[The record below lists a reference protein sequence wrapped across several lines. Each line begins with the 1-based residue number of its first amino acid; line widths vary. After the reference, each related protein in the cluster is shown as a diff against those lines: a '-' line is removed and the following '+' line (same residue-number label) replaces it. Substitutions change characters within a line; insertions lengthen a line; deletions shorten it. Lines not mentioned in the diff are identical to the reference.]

1 MTSFYIVPP
10 RKTQLGDNG
19 ISISGTLGVITTN
32 PGGAAIT
39 GVGALKLDTTYSPTW
54 TGIHTFTQPIIFAG
68 SQVINSTLIST
79 AGQTAGDLFYYTG
92 TSWSRLAVGSNNQ
105 VLQSFGGGIGWTG
118 GVNLSNVITGNL
130 KIGSLN
136 GVLKAS
142 SGVVS
147 GNSGIGDL
155 SNVVLNLPASGNFL
169 KYNGTNWVNSPIPLS
184 DHNIIIRFLNG
195 YTPVQTG
202 IDIEIA
208 LVPYEPSDGTTV
220 LEYTITRIIFQ
231 VEVAG
236 STSSQI
242 TIERALLGQEFDNPM
257 TLGNTIETLSLG
269 AGVYTVSSTG
279 PFFKIYSG
287 ERLRLNINLI
297 GTGAQQWTVQV
308 EGTAGNPYNGTNAG
322 ITSINSL
329 AAQLQN
335 MVVGS
340 GGTDFNIS
348 SVIDTHTFNIPSAS
362 GTNRGLVTTGNQTF
376 AGVKTFNN
384 PSASI
389 STTSGA
395 IIVNGGVGIGETLN
409 VGGNVVV
416 GNNLI
421 LNNPMPIQSGGT
433 GITALGSANSL
444 LSVNNTASALEYKNL
459 IAGAGISINFSSS
472 NITIDVTGSANT
484 GNIGFNNDVIYNT
497 LNNTIYISPS
507 DQYAGY
513 SYIAV
518 PNDNDASVSPL
529 AIANLVGSIQITSGT
544 SISNSYI
551 WTFNSDGTLS
561 SPYYTF
567 PNNDGLT
574 GQALITD
581 GAGNLSWGN
590 VSATGSGGGI
600 SSLNGISY
608 INYPVQNFAIGSAG
622 TNFNIVSIGSTHTFN
637 FPEAG
642 SGSSG
647 IVTTGS
653 QAFSGIKSFANN
665 LIAQSDINVSGSS
678 NLLSAVG
685 VSSSLNVAGG
695 LGVTGA
701 TILRSTLQVQGVA
714 TIINNTNASSSTSGS
729 LVVTG
734 GVGVSGAL
742 YVGSGANINSN
753 NISGTLTNSGLVF
766 SGNSLTTGT
775 GFYVASSSLTTGKL
789 IDVVVSGNAATGAR
803 TGINVS
809 IGGSNASTGV
819 TTYGVFVNNTST
831 NGGNNIGLASFA
843 SGVTNNIPL
852 RIGLNTSKY
861 INLFINSDGN
871 GLTLSPTSGGTPFLA
886 LGGYAGTTAELRLL
900 QSGGFGAP
908 PYVALKAPNT
918 VTNAYELIFPNSY
931 PSSSSMALVGTGTTQ
946 VTLSWSSLGAGGIG
960 GTINAGD
967 QYKLAFYVN
976 PNGSSVLDDA
986 QALNY
991 STSGANLTIN
1001 STAASVVPLK
1011 LVGAV
1016 SQTADL
1022 FQVATS
1028 SGNIF
1033 TIDKDG
1039 LSTFTNNLVVSST
1052 TASTSSSTGAL
1063 TVAGGL
1069 GVQGRVNI
1077 GTGLSVAS
1085 TANFASSVEINT
1097 LRLLNALTLNYGGT
1111 GLGTSGLPNQI
1122 LGMNSTS
1129 SSLEYK
1135 TINAGFGI
1143 SISNSSNLI
1152 TLSVTSSGSG
1162 ISSINGLT
1170 SAEQTFATSSSGT
1183 NFNIVSI
1190 GSTHT
1195 FNIPPAG
1202 SGSSGIITTAAQ
1214 TISGDK
1220 SFTDVIVASGL
1231 GVSNTATFRSTVD
1244 IYSGL
1249 GVTGSTTLRNTL
1261 SVSGVSTFSNTTN
1274 SNATSNGAIV
1284 VSGGVG
1290 VGGTVYTNNLYVLGT
1305 TTLFNPLSVTNGG
1318 TGSNNGS
1325 ITGTG
1330 ALTFTAGG
1338 TNTNINL
1345 VPNGTGTVDV
1355 SGKRI
1360 TNLATPTG
1368 ALDAVTKVY
1377 VDQIAQGINYHDHV
1391 EASTTAGLG
1400 ATYQNGVNGIGA
1412 TLQASPAAGWSTSLA
1427 DGVLLTVGDRFLV
1440 KNQSGAGVTIQNGIY
1455 ILTQT
1460 TSPWILTR
1468 SSDYDNSI
1476 AGSVA
1481 PGDTVWV
1488 AFGNTLQYTTWT
1500 QSTFG
1505 TGDSS
1510 GGILIGTDPIGYIQ
1524 ITGAG
1529 SYSGDGNTISITGSI
1544 ISIASGYVGQS
1555 TLTTLGTIASGS
1567 WNASV
1572 INVLYGGTGAS
1583 SFTSNGALY
1592 GNGSSAIQATAA
1604 SSQVGAI
1611 LTTAASGGAPAF
1623 SNTLQGQYII
1633 SNNTNSTSSTSGA
1646 LSITGGLGVSG
1657 NIFAGSN
1664 ININNAVN
1672 IGSGLGVSGNTNITG
1687 GLGITGSSLFRSSV
1701 VIQSGGIGV
1710 TGGIVV
1716 TQGGLGV
1723 TGATVLNSSLTVAA
1737 STILNSTLNAIG
1749 NVNFATV
1756 LNVGGTASLAGVGI
1770 SGNLDVVGGLGISGK
1785 TLFRD
1790 SAIIQSG
1797 GLGVT
1802 GGIVVSSGGLGVTGA
1817 TTLRS
1822 TLSVL
1827 GTASFATINQG
1838 TWNGSA
1844 IGLSYG
1850 GTGLGTS
1857 GTANQMLGM
1866 SNDSSGLEYKTLIAG
1881 SNVTILNSTNS
1892 ITISSSSGGG
1902 GGSGI
1907 VNTGLATQ
1915 VAYYAVGGT
1924 SVSGT
1929 SNLTVGSSGVG
1940 ISFAT
1945 QSTSSTSGALVV
1957 SGGIGVSGN
1966 VRIGSG
1972 LGVSGTLNFVSGTF
1986 GNVGSSTFTLNF
1998 LSSGNSPI
2006 SLNVLSD
2013 NSLSF
2018 EGSSGQ
2024 LLAISN
2030 NLSTGFIYSINNISG
2045 LPLLRANANGNV
2057 SMGEFTG
2064 NIGVG
2069 TSTPQFKLHVIGDT
2083 NVTGGFGVSGLANVS
2098 GGLGVT
2104 GYTNLSSTLIVQ
2116 GNAGIVGGLGVTGS
2130 SLFRS
2135 SVIVQS
2141 GGLGVSGGIVITQ
2154 GGLGVTGATVLRSTL
2169 SVLGT
2174 ASFATINQGT
2184 WNGSAIGLTYGGTG
2198 LGSSGTANQFLG
2210 MSNDSTSLEY
2220 KTLIAGS
2227 NVTILN
2233 STNSITISAA
2243 SGGGSGIVNSGLITQ
2258 VAYYA
2263 VGGTSVSGTSNL
2275 TIGSSGVGISF
2286 NAQSTSSS
2294 TGALIVLGGL
2304 GVSGNVNVGTGLTV
2318 LGTVHLASNINSTS
2332 STTGAVI
2339 VTGGIGVSGRI
2350 WAGSGISSQGGGT
2363 FTGALSASSL
2373 TLSSAL
2379 SISSGGTGLGISGVS
2394 NQMLGMNIG
2403 STSLEY
2409 KTLIAGSNISIV
2421 HGSGTVTLNAIGT
2434 GISSL
2439 NGLTNTTQVFT
2450 TGYSGTDFN
2459 IVSIGSTHTFNIPVA
2474 GSGSSGIITT
2484 GAQTIAGTKV
2494 FTGGIIVQSVGLGVT
2509 GGIVVTQG
2517 GLGVTGATVLNSSL
2531 TVATS
2536 TILNSTLNVVGNI
2549 NFALDANIGGATN
2562 ISGLGVSNNIN
2573 ITGGLGISGNSLFRS
2588 SVIIQSGGLGVTGGI
2603 VISQGGLGVTGPTV
2617 LNSSLTV
2624 VTNAILNSTLNVL
2637 GNTNLASSLNV
2648 GGASNVSGLGVS
2660 ANINIT
2666 GGLGISGT
2674 SIFRSSVI
2682 IQSGGLGVTGG
2693 IVISQGGLGVTGAAI
2708 FNSSI
2713 SAGSLSLSTAL
2724 PLSSGGTGLGSTSL
2738 ANYILGMNNSSLGLE
2753 YKQIVEGSNI
2763 TITHNTNSIT
2773 IAAASSSSTPGG
2785 PNSAIQYNGS
2795 NTLAGTSAF
2804 LWDNASQRIDIK
2816 NTNAIGTGTTTGFLL
2831 QNSTAST
2838 VSVQMQFSPGIE
2850 FAGRAWKTSGSPATD
2865 TFVRY
2870 LQMVE
2875 VTSGGT
2881 PTGAITWKSAIH
2893 NASNQGPTYVKRAEI
2908 STNYGFGIY
2917 ETNGVY
2923 KSSIIN
2929 SASATTDIYYTL
2941 PAALPSLNQALTVTG
2956 ISVSSVTLSWISN
2969 GTVAS
2974 GASGALAY
2982 YSGTGTTVD
2991 DATGL
2996 AYASSGTHLII
3007 TSQNATDVPLR
3018 VDGHASSSVNLFQVR
3033 KGTSDQL
3040 VINSSGNVSI
3050 LSSEASTGSTSG
3062 ALIVTGG
3069 VGIGGTLN
3077 VGANLSISGLTT
3089 LTYTS
3094 EKLNTKTSATGTVTH
3109 DLSSGSIF
3117 YHSSISSNFTAN
3129 FTNVPTTNDRAVG
3142 VTLILAQG
3150 VTPYMSTAL
3159 QIDGSAQTIKWVN
3172 NTTPTGTA
3180 SKVDIVGFSFIRTGS
3195 AWTVLGQYSTYG

>member
-39 GVGALKLDTTYSPTW
+39 GVGALRLDTTYSPTW
-54 TGIHTFTQPIIFAG
+54 TGTHTFTQPIIFSG
-68 SQVINSTLIST
+68 SQAISSTLIS
-79 AGQTAGDLFYYTG
+79 ASGQTAGDLFYYTG

-105 VLQSFGGGIGWTG
+105 ILQSFGGGIGWTG
-118 GVNLSNVITGNL
+118 GVNLTNVITGNL
-130 KIGSLN
+130 KIGSLS

-155 SNVVLNLPASGNFL
+155 SNVLLNLPASGNFL

-202 IDIEIA
+202 IDIEVA
-208 LVPYEPSDGTTV
+208 TVPYEPSDGTTV
-220 LEYTITRIIFQ
+220 LEYTITRIVLQ
-231 VEVAG
+231 VEIAG
-236 STSSQI
+236 STSSQV
-242 TIERALLGQEFDNPM
+242 TIERALNGQEFDDPM
-257 TLGNTIETLSLG
+257 TLGNTIETLTLTSG
-269 AGVYTVSSTG
+269 SYQASSNG

-287 ERLRLNINLI
+287 ERLRLNINSI
-297 GTGAQQWTVQV
+297 GTGAQQWTVQI

-329 AAQLQN
+329 AAQLQT

-362 GTNRGLVTTGNQTF
+362 GSNRGLVTTTNQTF
-376 AGVKTFNN
+376 AGIKTFNN
-384 PSASI
+384 TSVTT
-389 STTSGA
+389 STTTGSV
-395 IIVNGGVGIGETLN
+395 IISGGVGIGESIYI
-409 VGGNVVV
+409 GGNVVV
-416 GNNLI
+416 ENNLI
-421 LNNPMPIQSGGT
+421 LNNALGLTYGGTGLTTIGESNTFLAVNNAGSSLEYKKLIAGTGITFNFSGSEIILESTGGT
-433 GITALGSANSL
+433 GITG
-444 LSVNNTASALEYKNL
+444 
-459 IAGAGISINFSSS
+459 
-472 NITIDVTGSANT
+472 
-484 GNIGFNNDVIYNT
+484 
-497 LNNTIYISPS
+497 
-507 DQYAGY
+507 
-513 SYIAV
+513 
-518 PNDNDASVSPL
+518 
-529 AIANLVGSIQITSGT
+529 LV
-544 SISNSYI
+544 
-551 WTFNSDGTLS
+551 
-561 SPYYTF
+561 
-567 PNNDGLT
+567 
-574 GQALITD
+574 
-581 GAGNLSWGN
+581 
-590 VSATGSGGGI
+590 SGGGI

-608 INYPVQNFAIGSAG
+608 INYPEQSFAVGSSG
-622 TNFNIVSIGSTHTFN
+622 TDFNIVSIGSTHTFN
-637 FPEAG
+637 LPEAG

-647 IVTTGS
+647 IVTTNSQIFAGS
-653 QAFSGIKSFANN
+653 KTFNNN
-665 LIAQSDINVSGSS
+665 LIAQSDLNVTGAT
-678 NLLSAVG
+678 NLISAVG
-685 VSSSLNVAGG
+685 VSSGVNIGGG

-701 TILRSTLQVQGVA
+701 SILRSTLQVTGIT
-714 TIINNTNASSSTSGS
+714 TILNSTNTSSSTSGA
-729 LVVTG
+729 LVVSG
-734 GVGVSGAL
+734 GIGASGSL
-742 YVGSGANINSN
+742 YVGSGANFNSN
-753 NISGTLTNSGLVF
+753 NISSTSTSSGFVF
-766 SGNSLTTGT
+766 SANSLTTGT
-775 GFYVASSSLTTGKL
+775 GAYINSNSLTTGKL
-789 IDVVVSGNAATGAR
+789 VDISVSGNTAIGNRIAL
-803 TGINVS
+803 NVTVQ
-809 IGGSNASTGV
+809 GTNVNTTV
-819 TTYGVFVNNTST
+819 LTYGIFTNNIST
-831 NGGNNIGLASFA
+831 NTATNIGLGAFA
-843 SGVTNNIPL
+843 NGDYNNIPL
-852 RIGLNTSKY
+852 RLGLNTSKY
-861 INLFINSDGN
+861 INFFINSEGN
-871 GLTLSPTSGGTPFLA
+871 GLTLSPTGNGSPFLA
-886 LGGYAGTTAELRLL
+886 LGGYSGVAAELRLL
-900 QSGGFGAP
+900 QSGGFGSVR
-908 PYVALKAPNT
+908 YVALKAPVT
-918 VTNAYELIFPNSY
+918 MTNAYELIFPNSY
-931 PSSSSMALVGTGTTQ
+931 PASSNMTLVGTGTTQ
-946 VTLSWSSLGAGGIG
+946 VILSWSSLSSGGIG

-976 PNGSSVLDDA
+976 PNGSSILDDA
-986 QALNY
+986 QALTY

-1011 LVGAV
+1011 LIGAV

-1022 FQVATS
+1022 LQVATS
-1028 SGNIF
+1028 SSNIF

-1039 LSTFTNNLVVSST
+1039 IGSFTNNLTISSNT
-1052 TASTSSSTGAL
+1052 SSTSSSTGAL
-1063 TVAGGL
+1063 TVTGGL
-1069 GVQGRVNI
+1069 GVQGRI
-1077 GTGLSVAS
+1077 STGSGISVAGD
-1085 TANFASSVEINT
+1085 ANFASNVEINS
-1097 LRLLNALTLNYGGT
+1097 LKLLNNLSLNYGGT

-1135 TINAGFGI
+1135 SLNVGFGI
-1143 SISNSSNLI
+1143 TISNSSNSI

-1170 SAEQTFATSSSGT
+1170 SAEQTFAVGVNGT
-1183 NFNIVSI
+1183 NFNIESS

-1195 FNIPPAG
+1195 FNLPSAG
-1202 SGSSGIITTAAQ
+1202 SGSSGIITTGPQ
-1214 TISGDK
+1214 SISGNK
-1220 SFTDVIVASGL
+1220 SFIDILTSSGL
-1231 GVSNTATFRSTVD
+1231 GVSNSATFRSTVD
-1244 IYSGL
+1244 I
-1249 GVTGSTTLRNTL
+1249 
-1261 SVSGVSTFSNTTN
+1261 F
-1274 SNATSNGAIV
+1274 
-1284 VSGGVG
+1284 
-1290 VGGTVYTNNLYVLGT
+1290 
-1305 TTLFNPLSVTNGG
+1305 
-1318 TGSNNGS
+1318 
-1325 ITGTG
+1325 
-1330 ALTFTAGG
+1330 
-1338 TNTNINL
+1338 
-1345 VPNGTGTVDV
+1345 
-1355 SGKRI
+1355 
-1360 TNLATPTG
+1360 
-1368 ALDAVTKVY
+1368 
-1377 VDQIAQGINYHDHV
+1377 
-1391 EASTTAGLG
+1391 
-1400 ATYQNGVNGIGA
+1400 
-1412 TLQASPAAGWSTSLA
+1412 
-1427 DGVLLTVGDRFLV
+1427 
-1440 KNQSGAGVTIQNGIY
+1440 
-1455 ILTQT
+1455 
-1460 TSPWILTR
+1460 
-1468 SSDYDNSI
+1468 
-1476 AGSVA
+1476 
-1481 PGDTVWV
+1481 
-1488 AFGNTLQYTTWT
+1488 
-1500 QSTFG
+1500 
-1505 TGDSS
+1505 
-1510 GGILIGTDPIGYIQ
+1510 
-1524 ITGAG
+1524 
-1529 SYSGDGNTISITGSI
+1529 
-1544 ISIASGYVGQS
+1544 
-1555 TLTTLGTIASGS
+1555 
-1567 WNASV
+1567 
-1572 INVLYGGTGAS
+1572 
-1583 SFTSNGALY
+1583 
-1592 GNGSSAIQATAA
+1592 
-1604 SSQVGAI
+1604 
-1611 LTTAASGGAPAF
+1611 
-1623 SNTLQGQYII
+1623 
-1633 SNNTNSTSSTSGA
+1633 
-1646 LSITGGLGVSG
+1646 
-1657 NIFAGSN
+1657 
-1664 ININNAVN
+1664 
-1672 IGSGLGVSGNTNITG
+1672 
-1687 GLGITGSSLFRSSV
+1687 
-1701 VIQSGGIGV
+1701 
-1710 TGGIVV
+1710 
-1716 TQGGLGV
+1716 GGLGV
-1723 TGATVLNSSLTVAA
+1723 TGATVLNSSLTVAT
-1737 STILNSTLNAIG
+1737 STVLNSTLNAIG

-1770 SGNLDVVGGLGISGK
+1770 SGNLDVAGGLGISGK

-1802 GGIVVSSGGLGVTGA
+1802 GGIVVSSGGLGVTGS

-1827 GTASFATINQG
+1827 GTASFATINQGTWNGSTIGLSYGGTGLGSTGTANQFLGMSNDSTGLEYKTFIAGSNVTILHSTNSITISTTSSGGGSGVVNTGLATQVAYYAVGGTSVSGTSNLTVGSSGVGISFVTQSTSSTSGALVVVGGVGVSGNIYAGSNININNAANIGSGLGVSGNTNIYGGLGVTGSSLFRSSVVIQDGGLGVTGATLLNSSLTVSGSSVLNSTLNAIGNVNFASAFNVGGASNVAGLGVSANLEITGGLGITGKSLFRDSVIIQSGGLGVSGGLVITQGGLGVTGATILRSTLSVLGTASFAIINQG

-1857 GTANQMLGM
+1857 GTANQILGM
-1866 SNDSSGLEYKTLIAG
+1866 SNNSSGLEYKTLIAG

-1892 ITISSSSGGG
+1892 ITISSTSGGG
-1902 GGSGI
+1902 GGSGV

-1957 SGGIGVSGN
+1957 FGGIGVSGN

-2057 SMGEFTG
+2057 SMGEFAG

-2069 TSTPQFKLHVIGDT
+2069 ISNPQFKLHVIGDT

-2135 SVIVQS
+2135 SVIIQS
-2141 GGLGVSGGIVITQ
+2141 GGLGVTGQSVFRNNIEIQSGGLGVTGGVTITGSGLAVMAGGIGITGQSVFRNNVEIQSGGLGVTGTISSDAITIRTGGIGVTGQSVFRNNVEIQSGGLGVTGAVNITSTLGVQGSGNFSGGLGVTGALNASSTLGVQGSVNFASGLGVTGTSLFRNNVEIQSGGLGVTGAVSVSSTLGVQGSGNFGSGLGVTGAVNFTSTLGVQGSGNFSGGLGVTGASLFRNTLTVQAGGLGVTGGIFITQ
-2154 GGLGVTGATVLRSTL
+2154 GGLGVTGA
-2169 SVLGT
+2169 
-2174 ASFATINQGT
+2174 AFF
-2184 WNGSAIGLTYGGTG
+2184 
-2198 LGSSGTANQFLG
+2198 SS
-2210 MSNDSTSLEY
+2210 SIS
-2220 KTLIAGS
+2220 AGS
-2227 NVTILN
+2227 L
-2233 STNSITISAA
+2233 
-2243 SGGGSGIVNSGLITQ
+2243 
-2258 VAYYA
+2258 
-2263 VGGTSVSGTSNL
+2263 
-2275 TIGSSGVGISF
+2275 
-2286 NAQSTSSS
+2286 
-2294 TGALIVLGGL
+2294 
-2304 GVSGNVNVGTGLTV
+2304 
-2318 LGTVHLASNINSTS
+2318 
-2332 STTGAVI
+2332 
-2339 VTGGIGVSGRI
+2339 
-2350 WAGSGISSQGGGT
+2350 
-2363 FTGALSASSL
+2363 SL
-2373 TLSSAL
+2373 TTAL
-2379 SISSGGTGLGISGVS
+2379 PITSGGTGLNSTGAA
-2394 NQMLGMNIG
+2394 NQILGMNNSITG
-2403 STSLEY
+2403 LEY
-2409 KTLIAGSNISIV
+2409 KTFSAGAGIAISHSPNVI
-2421 HGSGTVTLNAIGT
+2421 TVISSIGT

-2439 NGLTNTTQVFT
+2439 NGLSASTQPVQTFG
-2450 TGYSGTDFN
+2450 TGISGTEFN
-2459 IVSIGSTHTFNIPVA
+2459 IVSAGSTHTFNIPAA
-2474 GSGSSGIITT
+2474 GTGSSGTVTT
-2484 GAQTIAGTKV
+2484 GNQTFAGAKTFNGALAAASTLNV
-2494 FTGGIIVQSVGLGVT
+2494 IGVSYFTSAVGIGSTLDVSGGLGVT
-2509 GGIVVTQG
+2509 GQSVFRNNVEIQSG
-2517 GLGVTGATVLNSSL
+2517 GLGVTGAVNVS
-2531 TVATS
+2531 
-2536 TILNSTLNVVGNI
+2536 STLGVQGSGN
-2549 NFALDANIGGATN
+2549 FG
-2562 ISGLGVSNNIN
+2562 SGLGVTGAVNFTSTLGVQGSGNFGSGLGVTGTSLFRGNVAFNSGLGVTGQSVFRNNVEIQS
-2573 ITGGLGISGNSLFRS
+2573 GGLGVTGAISSDGIIIRTAGLGVTGQSVFRNNIEIQSGGIGVTGGVTITGSGLTIISGGIGVTGQSVFRNN
-2588 SVIIQSGGLGVTGGI
+2588 IEIQSGGLGVTGGI
-2603 VISQGGLGVTGPTV
+2603 GVTGR
-2617 LNSSLTV
+2617 LTIH
-2624 VTNAILNSTLNVL
+2624 A
-2637 GNTNLASSLNV
+2637 
-2648 GGASNVSGLGVS
+2648 
-2660 ANINIT
+2660 
-2666 GGLGISGT
+2666 
-2674 SIFRSSVI
+2674 
-2682 IQSGGLGVTGG
+2682 
-2693 IVISQGGLGVTGAAI
+2693 GGLGVTGAAV

-2713 SAGSLSLSTAL
+2713 SAGSLSLSTPL

-2738 ANYILGMNNSSLGLE
+2738 ANYILGMNSSSLGLE

-2804 LWDNASQRIDIK
+2804 LWDNSSQRIDIK

-2850 FAGRAWKTSGSPATD
+2850 FVGRAWKTSGSPATD
-2865 TFVRY
+2865 TLVRY
-2870 LQMVE
+2870 LEMVE

-2908 STNYGFGIY
+2908 STNYGLGIY
-2917 ETNGVY
+2917 ETTGVY

>member
-1 MTSFYIVPP
+1 MT
-10 RKTQLGDNG
+10 
-19 ISISGTLGVITTN
+19 
-32 PGGAAIT
+32 
-39 GVGALKLDTTYSPTW
+39 
-54 TGIHTFTQPIIFAG
+54 
-68 SQVINSTLIST
+68 
-79 AGQTAGDLFYYTG
+79 
-92 TSWSRLAVGSNNQ
+92 
-105 VLQSFGGGIGWTG
+105 
-118 GVNLSNVITGNL
+118 
-130 KIGSLN
+130 
-136 GVLKAS
+136 
-142 SGVVS
+142 
-147 GNSGIGDL
+147 
-155 SNVVLNLPASGNFL
+155 
-169 KYNGTNWVNSPIPLS
+169 
-184 DHNIIIRFLNG
+184 
-195 YTPVQTG
+195 
-202 IDIEIA
+202 
-208 LVPYEPSDGTTV
+208 
-220 LEYTITRIIFQ
+220 
-231 VEVAG
+231 
-236 STSSQI
+236 
-242 TIERALLGQEFDNPM
+242 
-257 TLGNTIETLSLG
+257 
-269 AGVYTVSSTG
+269 
-279 PFFKIYSG
+279 
-287 ERLRLNINLI
+287 
-297 GTGAQQWTVQV
+297 
-308 EGTAGNPYNGTNAG
+308 
-322 ITSINSL
+322 
-329 AAQLQN
+329 
-335 MVVGS
+335 
-340 GGTDFNIS
+340 
-348 SVIDTHTFNIPSAS
+348 
-362 GTNRGLVTTGNQTF
+362 
-376 AGVKTFNN
+376 
-384 PSASI
+384 
-389 STTSGA
+389 
-395 IIVNGGVGIGETLN
+395 
-409 VGGNVVV
+409 
-416 GNNLI
+416 
-421 LNNPMPIQSGGT
+421 
-433 GITALGSANSL
+433 
-444 LSVNNTASALEYKNL
+444 
-459 IAGAGISINFSSS
+459 
-472 NITIDVTGSANT
+472 
-484 GNIGFNNDVIYNT
+484 
-497 LNNTIYISPS
+497 
-507 DQYAGY
+507 
-513 SYIAV
+513 
-518 PNDNDASVSPL
+518 
-529 AIANLVGSIQITSGT
+529 
-544 SISNSYI
+544 
-551 WTFNSDGTLS
+551 
-561 SPYYTF
+561 
-567 PNNDGLT
+567 
-574 GQALITD
+574 
-581 GAGNLSWGN
+581 
-590 VSATGSGGGI
+590 
-600 SSLNGISY
+600 
-608 INYPVQNFAIGSAG
+608 
-622 TNFNIVSIGSTHTFN
+622 
-637 FPEAG
+637 
-642 SGSSG
+642 
-647 IVTTGS
+647 
-653 QAFSGIKSFANN
+653 
-665 LIAQSDINVSGSS
+665 
-678 NLLSAVG
+678 
-685 VSSSLNVAGG
+685 
-695 LGVTGA
+695 
-701 TILRSTLQVQGVA
+701 
-714 TIINNTNASSSTSGS
+714 
-729 LVVTG
+729 
-734 GVGVSGAL
+734 
-742 YVGSGANINSN
+742 
-753 NISGTLTNSGLVF
+753 
-766 SGNSLTTGT
+766 
-775 GFYVASSSLTTGKL
+775 
-789 IDVVVSGNAATGAR
+789 
-803 TGINVS
+803 
-809 IGGSNASTGV
+809 
-819 TTYGVFVNNTST
+819 
-831 NGGNNIGLASFA
+831 
-843 SGVTNNIPL
+843 
-852 RIGLNTSKY
+852 
-861 INLFINSDGN
+861 
-871 GLTLSPTSGGTPFLA
+871 
-886 LGGYAGTTAELRLL
+886 
-900 QSGGFGAP
+900 
-908 PYVALKAPNT
+908 
-918 VTNAYELIFPNSY
+918 
-931 PSSSSMALVGTGTTQ
+931 LVGTGTTQ
-946 VTLSWSSLGAGGIG
+946 VTLSWSSLSSGGIG

-967 QYKLAFYVN
+967 QYKLAFYAN
-976 PNGSSVLDDA
+976 PNGSSILDDA
-986 QALNY
+986 QALTY
-991 STSGANLTIN
+991 STSGANLTIS

-1022 FQVATS
+1022 LQVATS
-1028 SGNIF
+1028 SSNIF

-1039 LSTFTNNLVVSST
+1039 IGSFTNNLTISSNT
-1052 TASTSSSTGAL
+1052 SSTSSSTGAL
-1063 TVAGGL
+1063 TVTGGL
-1069 GVQGRVNI
+1069 GVQGRI
-1077 GTGLSVAS
+1077 STGSGISVAGD
-1085 TANFASSVEINT
+1085 ANFASNVEINS
-1097 LRLLNALTLNYGGT
+1097 LKLLNNLSLNYGGT

-1135 TINAGFGI
+1135 TLNAGFGI
-1143 SISNSSNLI
+1143 TISHSAN
-1152 TLSVTSSGSG
+1152 SVTLAVTNSGNG

-1170 SAEQTFATSSSGT
+1170 TPEQTFATSSSGT

-1195 FNIPPAG
+1195 FNMPSAG

-1231 GVSNTATFRSTVD
+1231 GISNTATFRSTVD

-1261 SVSGVSTFSNTTN
+1261 SVSGIANFTNNTNSSSTTN
-1274 SNATSNGAIV
+1274 GSVI
-1284 VSGGVG
+1284 VSGGIG
-1290 VGGTVYTNNLYVLGT
+1290 IGGTVYTNNLYVLGT

-1345 VPNGTGTVDV
+1345 VPNGNGTVNV
-1355 SGKRI
+1355 SSKRI

-1368 ALDAVTKVY
+1368 ALDAVTKAY

-1391 EASTTAGLG
+1391 EAATTAGLG
-1400 ATYQNGVNGIGA
+1400 ATYQNGVLGVGA
-1412 TLQASPAAGWSTSLA
+1412 TLQASPSAGWSTSYS
-1427 DGVLLTVGDRFLV
+1427 DGVLLSLGDRVLV
-1440 KNQSGAGVTIQNGIY
+1440 KNQSGTGVTVQNGIY
-1455 ILTQT
+1455 VVSQL

-1476 AGSVA
+1476 SGSVG

-1500 QSTFG
+1500 QSSFG

-1510 GGILIGTDPIGYIQ
+1510 GGVLIGTDPITYIQ
-1524 ITGAG
+1524 TSGAG
-1529 SYSGDGNTISITGSI
+1529 SYNGDGSTINISGSI
-1544 ISIASGYVGQS
+1544 ISIHPSYVGQTS
-1555 TLTTLGTIASGS
+1555 ITTLGTITSGI

-1572 INVLYGGTGAS
+1572 IGVQYGGTGAS
-1583 SFTSNGALY
+1583 SFISNGALY
-1592 GNGSSAIQATAA
+1592 GNGSSAIQATSA
-1604 SSQVGAI
+1604 SSAVGAI
-1611 LTTAASGGAPAF
+1611 LTTASSGGAPAF
-1623 SNTLQGQYII
+1623 SNTLQGQYVI
-1633 SNNTNSTSSTSGA
+1633 SNNQNSTSSTSGA
-1646 LSITGGLGVSG
+1646 LSVAGGVGVSG

-1664 ININNAVN
+1664 ININNAAN
-1672 IGSGLGVSGNTNITG
+1672 IGSGLGVSGNTNISG
-1687 GLGITGSSLFRSSV
+1687 GLGVTGNSLFRST
-1701 VIQSGGIGV
+1701 VIIESGGLGV
-1710 TGGIVV
+1710 TGGITI

-1723 TGATVLNSSLTVAA
+1723 TGATLLNSSLTV
-1737 STILNSTLNAIG
+1737 SGSSVLNSTLNVIG
-1749 NVNFATV
+1749 NVNFASAF
-1756 LNVGGTASLAGVGI
+1756 NVGGASNVSGLGV
-1770 SGNLDVVGGLGISGK
+1770 SANLNITGGLGITGK
-1785 TLFRD
+1785 SLFRD
-1790 SAIIQSG
+1790 SVIIQSG
-1797 GLGVT
+1797 GLGVS
-1802 GGIVVSSGGLGVTGA
+1802 GGLVITQGGLGVTGA

-1902 GGSGI
+1902 GGSGV

-1972 LGVSGTLNFVSGTF
+1972 LGVSGALNFVSGTF

-2057 SMGEFTG
+2057 SMGEFAG

-2069 TSTPQFKLHVIGDT
+2069 ISNPQFKLHVIGDT
-2083 NVTGGFGVSGLANVS
+2083 NVTGGFGVSGLAS
-2098 GGLGVT
+2098 IAGGLGVT

-2135 SVIVQS
+2135 SVIIQS
-2141 GGLGVSGGIVITQ
+2141 GGLGVTGGIVITQ

-2184 WNGSAIGLTYGGTG
+2184 WNGSAIGLNYGGTG
-2198 LGSSGTANQFLG
+2198 LGTSGVSNQMLG

-2263 VGGTSVSGTSNL
+2263 VGGTSVSGTANL
-2275 TIGSSGVGISF
+2275 TVSSSGVGVSF
-2286 NAQSTSSS
+2286 ATQSTSSS
-2294 TGALIVLGGL
+2294 TGALVVIGGL
-2304 GVSGNVNVGTGLTV
+2304 GVSGNLNVGTGLTV
-2318 LGTVHLASNINSTS
+2318 LGTVHLASNTNSTS

-2350 WAGSGISSQGGGT
+2350 WSGSGISSQGGGT

-2373 TLSSAL
+2373 ALSSAL
-2379 SISSGGTGLGISGVS
+2379 SISSGGTGLGSSGVA
-2394 NQMLGMNIG
+2394 NQILGMNNA
-2403 STSLEY
+2403 SSALEY
-2409 KTLIAGSNISIV
+2409 KTLTAGSNISIV
-2421 HGSGTVTLNAIGT
+2421 HGSGTVTLNVVGS

-2439 NGLTNTTQVFT
+2439 NGLTNTTQVFA

-2484 GAQTIAGTKV
+2484 SSQTIAGAKV

-2536 TILNSTLNVVGNI
+2536 TILNSTLNVVGNTNI
-2549 NFALDANIGGATN
+2549 ASDVNIGGATN
-2562 ISGLGVSNNIN
+2562 ISGLGVSN
-2573 ITGGLGISGNSLFRS
+2573 
-2588 SVIIQSGGLGVTGGI
+2588 
-2603 VISQGGLGVTGPTV
+2603 
-2617 LNSSLTV
+2617 
-2624 VTNAILNSTLNVL
+2624 
-2637 GNTNLASSLNV
+2637 
-2648 GGASNVSGLGVS
+2648 
-2660 ANINIT
+2660 NINIT

-2816 NTNAIGTGTTTGFLL
+2816 NTNAIGTGTTTGFFL

-2850 FAGRAWKTSGSPATD
+2850 FVGRAWKTSGSPATD
-2865 TFVRY
+2865 TLVRY
-2870 LQMVE
+2870 LEMVE
-2875 VTSGGT
+2875 VTSGAT
-2881 PTGAITWKSAIH
+2881 PAGAITWKSAIH

-2908 STNYGFGIY
+2908 STNYGLGIY
-2917 ETNGVY
+2917 ETAGVY
-2923 KSSIIN
+2923 KSSIVN

-2974 GASGALAY
+2974 GATGALAY

-3018 VDGHASSSVNLFQVR
+3018 VDGHTSSSVNLFQVR
-3033 KGTSDQL
+3033 KGTNDQL

-3050 LSSEASTGSTSG
+3050 LSSEASIGVTSG
-3062 ALIVTGG
+3062 ALIVAGG

-3077 VGANLSISGLTT
+3077 VGADLSISGLTT

-3109 DLSSGSIF
+3109 DLSTGSVF
-3117 YHSSISSNFTAN
+3117 YHSSISNNFTAN
-3129 FTNVPTTNDRAVG
+3129 FTNVPTTNDRAIG
-3142 VTLILAQG
+3142 VTLVLAQG

-3172 NTTPTGTA
+3172 NSTPTGTA
-3180 SKVDIVGFSFIRTGS
+3180 SKVDIVGFSLIRTGS